1 MIMKT
6 FAVFIHLFL
15 FMFIVTGCGS
25 GEPEEV
31 QLYQTPTN
39 ADSKDQSK
47 EYVKEKAAGDAFLA
61 KNKVRKEVTTTASGL
76 QYEVLKEGKGPKPTA
91 ESTVKVHYTGKL
103 LDGKTFDSSVDRGE
117 PAEFPLNGVIKGWT
131 EGVQLMSVGSKYK
144 FFIPTE
150 LAYDQQ
156 SNEKIKAGSTL
167 IFEIELLEI
176 KESEKAKG
184 IKFLEQNKQKPGVKV
199 TSSGLQYEVI
209 KAATGKKPKSTDK
222 VKVHYTGKLIDGKT
236 FDSSVDRGQPAEFM
250 LNEVIPGWTEG
261 LQLMSV
267 GSKFKFYIP
276 SELAYGDHSQQGSPI
291 GPGSMLI
298 FDVELLEIKK

>member
-1 MIMKT
+1 MKRSPIIYC
-6 FAVFIHLFL
+6 FVACALIASS
-15 FMFIVTGCGS
+15 CSS
-25 GEPEEV
+25 GESEEV
-31 QLYQTPTN
+31 QQFQTPGE

-47 EYVKEKAAGDAFLA
+47 EYLKEKAAGDAFLV
-61 KNKVRKEVTTTASGL
+61 KNKVRKEVKSTASGL
-76 QYEVLKEGKGPKPTA
+76 QYEVLKEGNGPKPTA
-91 ESTVKVHYTGKL
+91 ESVVKVHYTGYLINGSKFESS
-103 LDGKTFDSSVDRGE
+103 LDQGE
-117 PAEFPLNGVIKGWT
+117 PAEFPLNQVIKGWT

-199 TSSGLQYEVI
+199 TSTGLQYEVI
-209 KAATGKKPKSTDK
+209 KATTGQKPRATDK
-222 VKVHYTGKLIDGKT
+222 VKVHYTGKLLDGKT
-236 FDSSVDRGQPAEFM
+236 FDSSVERGQPAEFM
-250 LNEVIPGWTEG
+250 LNAVIPGWTEG
-261 LQLMSV
+261 LQLMSI

-276 SELAYGDHSQQGSPI
+276 SELAYGDHAQPGSPI
-291 GPGSMLI
+291 GPGSTLV

>member
-6 FAVFIHLFL
+6 FAGFINVFVILF
-15 FMFIVTGCGS
+15 IAAGCS
-25 GEPEEV
+25 NSEPEEV
-31 QLYQTPTN
+31 QQFQTPG
-39 ADSKDQSK
+39 ASDSIDQSK

-61 KNKVRKEVTTTASGL
+61 KNKVRKEVRTTASGL

-91 ESTVKVHYTGKL
+91 ESVVKVHYTGKL

-117 PAEFPLNGVIKGWT
+117 PAEFSLNGVIKGWT

-184 IKFLEQNKQKPGVKV
+184 IKFLEQNKQKSGVKV

-209 KAATGKKPKSTDK
+209 KSTTGKKPNPTDK

-236 FDSSVDRGQPAEFM
+236 FDSSVDRGEPAEFM
-250 LNEVIPGWTEG
+250 LNQVIPGWTEG

-276 SELAYGDHSQQGSPI
+276 SELAYGDNPQPGSPI

>member
-1 MIMKT
+1 MKRSPIIYC
-6 FAVFIHLFL
+6 FVACALIASS
-15 FMFIVTGCGS
+15 CSS
-25 GEPEEV
+25 GESEEV
-31 QLYQTPTN
+31 QQFQTPGE

-47 EYVKEKAAGDAFLA
+47 EYLKEKAAGDAFLV
-61 KNKVRKEVTTTASGL
+61 KNKVRKEVKSTASGL
-76 QYEVLKEGKGPKPTA
+76 QYEVLKEGNGPKPTA
-91 ESTVKVHYTGKL
+91 ESTVKVHYTGYLINGSKFESS
-103 LDGKTFDSSVDRGE
+103 LDQGE
-117 PAEFPLNGVIKGWT
+117 PAEFPLNQVIKGWT

-199 TSSGLQYEVI
+199 TSTGLQYEVI
-209 KAATGKKPKSTDK
+209 KATTGKKPRATDK
-222 VKVHYTGKLIDGKT
+222 VKVHYTGKLLDGKT
-236 FDSSVDRGQPAEFM
+236 FDSSVERGQPAEFM
-250 LNEVIPGWTEG
+250 LNAVIPGWTEG
-261 LQLMSV
+261 LQLMSI

-276 SELAYGDHSQQGSPI
+276 SELAYGDHAQPGSPI
-291 GPGSMLI
+291 GPGSTLV

>member
-1 MIMKT
+1 MKRSPIIYC
-6 FAVFIHLFL
+6 FVLCALIASA
-15 FMFIVTGCGS
+15 CSS
-25 GEPEEV
+25 GESEES
-31 QLYQTPTN
+31 QQFQTPGE

-47 EYVKEKAAGDAFLA
+47 EYLKEKAAGDAFLV
-61 KNKVRKEVTTTASGL
+61 KNKVRKEVKSTASGL
-76 QYEVLKEGKGPKPTA
+76 QYEVLKEGNGPKPTA
-91 ESTVKVHYTGKL
+91 ESVVKVHYSGYLINGSKFESS
-103 LDGKTFDSSVDRGE
+103 LDQGE
-117 PAEFPLNGVIKGWT
+117 PVEFPLNQVIKGWT

-184 IKFLEQNKQKPGVKV
+184 IKFLEQNKQKPGVKI
-199 TSSGLQYEVI
+199 TSTGLQYEVI
-209 KAATGKKPKSTDK
+209 KQASGKKPKATDK
-222 VKVHYTGKLIDGKT
+222 VKVHYTGKLLDGKT
-236 FDSSVDRGQPAEFM
+236 FDSSVERGQPAEFM
-250 LNEVIPGWTEG
+250 LNQVIPGWTEG

-276 SELAYGDHSQQGSPI
+276 SELAYGDNTQPGSPI